1 MAASAAKMRKIL
13 LAIGASDDS
22 NSDVTDPI
30 ADPKAKAGEISGLA
44 FDLQQSLPTPKL
56 TCGPAFDKRKIWTL
70 NEGVHDLGTDTGYV

>member
-30 ADPKAKAGEISGLA
+30 ADSTN
-44 FDLQQSLPTPKL
+44 D
-56 TCGPAFDKRKIWTL
+56 
-70 NEGVHDLGTDTGYV
+70 TDTEDTSNEEQSAVFISFLFPTISILPI